1 MRIKANEYDKVDVM
15 RNNVELDSM
24 IKSLRQELEDV
35 REERNKVKKIGETK
49 YEDNQQLA
57 DQHKQISHNQQL
69 KAKENDINL
78 IVNFEDRPML
88 EDKNKM
94 KQTSQN

>member
-57 DQHKQISHNQQL
+57 D
-69 KAKENDINL
+69 
-78 IVNFEDRPML
+78 
-88 EDKNKM
+88 
-94 KQTSQN
+94 